1 MIVRGMGGVSMAKAF
16 PDIKVG
22 VKLDIDIY
30 TAQMMCAALNSFINN
45 NSDQYKLTA
54 GGISNNYD
62 RIERR
67 DVEQVEWLEVR
78 KLEGWEKR

>member
-1 MIVRGMGGVSMAKAF
+1 MAKAF

-45 NSDQYKLTA
+45 NSDQYKISAFGT
-54 GGISNNYD
+54 SNNYD
-62 RIERR
+62 RIERSC
-67 DVEQVEWLEVR
+67 VEQVECLEVL
-78 KLEGWEKR
+78 KLQEWEKR

>member
-1 MIVRGMGGVSMAKAF
+1 MAKAF

-30 TAQMMCAALNSFINN
+30 TAQMMCAALNSFINY

-54 GGISNNYD
+54 VGVSNNYD
-62 RIERR
+62 RIERSC
-67 DVEQVEWLEVR
+67 VEQIECLEVR

>member
-1 MIVRGMGGVSMAKAF
+1 MAKAF

-54 GGISNNYD
+54 VGVSNKYN
-62 RIERR
+62 RIERMC
-67 DVEQVEWLEVR
+67 VEQVECLEVR